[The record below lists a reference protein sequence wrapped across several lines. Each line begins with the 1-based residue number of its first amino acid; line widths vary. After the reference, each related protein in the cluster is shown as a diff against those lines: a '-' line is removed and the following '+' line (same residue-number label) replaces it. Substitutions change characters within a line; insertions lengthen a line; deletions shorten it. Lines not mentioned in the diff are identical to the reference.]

1 MDNAAAARRPAW
13 IMAPI
18 SAAILAAALGGRAAA
33 RPADDA
39 ARDVADAA
47 KTKETRAKTSA
58 ADAAARDVVGAAA
71 TERDATDL
79 GAWARTV
86 LERKNDLGGRRDPAG
101 AAVGAPA
108 RLPGRSMPGRYPPIL
123 AFASLAMPEAS
134 LRAYIDQAAKAGAVV
149 VLRGFVNGS
158 LRDTVAAVRRLLG
171 QANAGGLAIDPTLYR
186 RFAVARVP
194 VVVALDRPP
203 PPCRVRHCD
212 GEPVP
217 DHDRVAGDVTLYRAL
232 RLFAGGGG
240 PGAET
245 ARTALARLQASGGDG
260 R

>member
-1 MDNAAAARRPAW
+1 
-13 IMAPI
+13 
-18 SAAILAAALGGRAAA
+18 
-33 RPADDA
+33 
-39 ARDVADAA
+39 
-47 KTKETRAKTSA
+47 
-58 ADAAARDVVGAAA
+58 
-71 TERDATDL
+71 
-79 GAWARTV
+79 
-86 LERKNDLGGRRDPAG
+86 
-101 AAVGAPA
+101 
-108 RLPGRSMPGRYPPIL
+108 
-123 AFASLAMPEAS
+123 MPEAS
-134 LRAYIDQAAKAGAVV
+134 LRAYIDQASKAGAVV
-149 VLRGFVNGS
+149 VLRGFAGGS
-158 LRDTVAAVRRLLG
+158 LKDTVAAVRRLLRHG
-171 QANAGGLAIDPTLYR
+171 GAGGLAIDPTLYR

-245 ARTALARLQASGGDG
+245 ARTALARLEASGGDG

>member
-1 MDNAAAARRPAW
+1 MG
-13 IMAPI
+13 PI
-18 SAAILAAALGGRAAA
+18 LAAILAAALGGRAAA

-39 ARDVADAA
+39 ARDVAEAA
-47 KTKETRAKTSA
+47 KTRETRAKTST
-58 ADAAARDVVGAAA
+58 DDAARDVIGAAA
-71 TERDATDL
+71 TERDDTDL
-79 GAWARTV
+79 GAWARTI
-86 LERKNDLGGRRDPAG
+86 LERGNGLGGHRDPAG
-101 AAVGAPA
+101 AVVGAPA

-134 LRAYIDQAAKAGAVV
+134 LRAHIDQASKAGAVV

-158 LRDTVAAVRRLLG
+158 LKDTVAAVRRLLG
-171 QANAGGLAIDPTLYR
+171 DGGAGGLAIDPTLYR

-232 RLFAGGGG
+232 RLFADGGG

-245 ARTALARLQASGGDG
+245 ARTALARLEASGGDG